1 MKKRSAIFL
10 FILLIT
16 ACLLL
21 TGFGGI
27 GNRDR
32 LNGSWVPAEGHGS
45 ISFTPD
51 GIVLGY
57 ASSGVTMWT
66 LKSFDEKQFVLA
78 QTLDYGSYSESSEI
92 TMSYVL
98 SEDGKELT
106 LTMSEMVVYDAEGK
120 EQARQQSSGDSV
132 FRRFDE
138 IFGTWESEDHQA
150 VMELRQDGTA
160 SSTVA
165 GEQGPEQLLMV
176 EPDRFNIVTL
186 SEETGLIETVEQFSY
201 TLSEDGSTMTVTYE
215 TMCFYDE
222 KGSPYSEEYQPIEM
236 VLIRK

>member
-1 MKKRSAIFL
+1 MKKRSAFFL

-57 ASSGVTMWT
+57 ASSGVAMWT
-66 LKSFDEKQFVLA
+66 LTACGDKQFVME
-78 QTLDYGSYSESSEI
+78 QSFDYGSSAGRDEY
-92 TMSYVL
+92 TVSYVL
-98 SEDGKELT
+98 SEDGRELT
-106 LTMSEMVVYDAEGK
+106 LTEFEIVTYDAEGK

-201 TLSEDGSTMTVTYE
+201 TLSEDGNTMTVTYE

-222 KGSPYSEEYQPIEM
+222 KGSPYSEEHQPIEM